1 MVETRER
8 ERIHLCADS
17 IVDSAHTVADV
28 RCAPTVKPFNV
39 QTEHFIRKPF
49 FPMIPSMEILASRN
63 VCVPTASM
71 NAKIDT

>member
-28 RCAPTVKPFNV
+28 RCAPTVKPFK
-39 QTEHFIRKPF
+39 HFIRKAF
-49 FPMIPSMEILASRN
+49 LPMTFLEMLASRN

>member
-28 RCAPTVKPFNV
+28 RCAPTVKPFK
-39 QTEHFIRKPF
+39 HFIRKTF
-49 FPMIPSMEILASRN
+49 FPMISMRMLASRN

>member
-17 IVDSAHTVADV
+17 IVDSAHTVAEV
-28 RCAPTVKPFNV
+28 RCAPTVKPFK
-39 QTEHFIRKPF
+39 HFILKPF
-49 FPMIPSMEILASRN
+49 FPMISMEMLTSKN

>member
-17 IVDSAHTVADV
+17 IVDSAQTVADV

-39 QTEHFIRKPF
+39 QTEHFIRQTF
-49 FPMIPSMEILASRN
+49 CPMINMEMLTSRN